1 MCSNKDPA
9 QPKIRQICKSCKKEI
24 ILKSW
29 GGRTEAETMEER
41 GRSRQGKKRMTI
53 GNEEKR
59 TREKKHSDFLLQ
71 GNYRMVNNVHA
82 NIELFKLSFQLQ
94 ASETANNKESQ
105 EYLMVISLNS
115 FKTDT
120 LLKFIMFKL

>member
-1 MCSNKDPA
+1 
-9 QPKIRQICKSCKKEI
+9 
-24 ILKSW
+24 
-29 GGRTEAETMEER
+29 
-41 GRSRQGKKRMTI
+41 MTI

-59 TREKKHSDFLLQ
+59 TREKKQSSFLLQ

-82 NIELFKLSFQLQ
+82 NIELFKLFFQLQ

-105 EYLMVISLNS
+105 KYLMVISLNS

-120 LLKFIMFKL
+120 LLKFMMFKL

>member
-1 MCSNKDPA
+1 
-9 QPKIRQICKSCKKEI
+9 
-24 ILKSW
+24 
-29 GGRTEAETMEER
+29 
-41 GRSRQGKKRMTI
+41 MTI

-59 TREKKHSDFLLQ
+59 TREKKQSDFLLQ

>member
-1 MCSNKDPA
+1 
-9 QPKIRQICKSCKKEI
+9 
-24 ILKSW
+24 
-29 GGRTEAETMEER
+29 MEER

-59 TREKKHSDFLLQ
+59 TREKKQSSFLLQ

-82 NIELFKLSFQLQ
+82 NIELFKLFFQLQ

-105 EYLMVISLNS
+105 KYLMVISLNS

-120 LLKFIMFKL
+120 LLKFMMFKL

>member
-1 MCSNKDPA
+1 
-9 QPKIRQICKSCKKEI
+9 
-24 ILKSW
+24 
-29 GGRTEAETMEER
+29 MEER

-59 TREKKHSDFLLQ
+59 TREKKQSSFLLQ

-82 NIELFKLSFQLQ
+82 NIELFKLFFQLQ

-105 EYLMVISLNS
+105 KYLMVISLNS

-120 LLKFIMFKL
+120 LLKFMMFNL